1 MDSVQQLQRRRTVG
15 GVAASILGSAITLL
29 ALALMN
35 GELIP
40 PQKPEATT
48 AVSFDVPPPKPPPKR
63 PKPRAKPKP
72 KRPSKAPPPMPTL
85 SAGLGGLDFGL
96 PTFAGT
102 MEDATSALL
111 GDMGDVV
118 MTEDAVDDPPRPA
131 TRVAPSYP
139 VRARAKNITGYVTL
153 SLLVGSDGS
162 VRDVRVL
169 EAEPPGVF
177 DSAAIEAVQGWS
189 FEPATYEG
197 RTVSVRARQTLR
209 FELE

>member
-1 MDSVQQLQRRRTVG
+1 V
-15 GVAASILGSAITLL
+15 GSALTLL

-40 PQKPEATT
+40 PEKPDAPTV
-48 AVSFDVPPPKPPPKR
+48 VSFDVPPPKPPPKR

-72 KRPSKAPPPMPTL
+72 KRTTQAPPPIPTL
-85 SAGLGGLDFGL
+85 AAGLGGLDFGL
-96 PTFAGT
+96 PSFAGS
-102 MEDATSALL
+102 MDDATSALL
-111 GDMGDVV
+111 GDVGDVV
-118 MTEDAVDDPPRPA
+118 MTEDAVDDPPRPT
-131 TRVAPSYP
+131 TRVAPTYP

-177 DSAAIEAVQGWS
+177 ESAALEALQGWA

-197 RTVSVRARQTLR
+197 RAVSVRARQTLR